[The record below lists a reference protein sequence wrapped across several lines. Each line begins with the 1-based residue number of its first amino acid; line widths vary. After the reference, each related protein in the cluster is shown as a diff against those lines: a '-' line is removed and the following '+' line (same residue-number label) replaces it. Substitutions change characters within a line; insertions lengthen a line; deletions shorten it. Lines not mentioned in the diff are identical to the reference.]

1 MLKTFI
7 RKKITSIDGG
17 TIKSMHMLELYREEG
32 AYIKQNILKV

>member
-7 RKKITSIDGG
+7 RKKIISIDGG
-17 TIKSMHMLELYREEG
+17 TIKSMLELYREEG